1 MKRLLVLAIVAM
13 AAVSC
18 GPKKTT
24 QKEEAPK
31 SEAPKVLVLYYS
43 QTSNTKAVATEIAT
57 RLGADIEEIVPTNPY
72 DGDFQATIERCK
84 QEREQGVVTEIQPL
98 SADIAKYDVV
108 FLGYPVWF
116 GTYAPPVI
124 TFLNQVD
131 LNGKKVVPFC
141 TFGSGGLESSMKDL
155 AEVQPKAEILPG
167 YGVRAARLEAAPK
180 EIDQFLKANGFLDGE
195 FVKLE
200 ELSEQ
205 HPVNEEEIAIFNAAV
220 DGYQMLHA
228 QAKTVASRS
237 IPEGTEY
244 LFIAEDLPREG
255 NSEMPAKELKVY
267 VTVAEGENPVF
278 TRVVR

>member
-1 MKRLLVLAIVAM
+1 
-13 AAVSC
+13 
-18 GPKKTT
+18 
-24 QKEEAPK
+24 
-31 SEAPKVLVLYYS
+31 
-43 QTSNTKAVATEIAT
+43 
-57 RLGADIEEIVPTNPY
+57 
-72 DGDFQATIERCK
+72 
-84 QEREQGVVTEIQPL
+84 
-98 SADIAKYDVV
+98 
-108 FLGYPVWF
+108 
-116 GTYAPPVI
+116 
-124 TFLNQVD
+124 
-131 LNGKKVVPFC
+131 
-141 TFGSGGLESSMKDL
+141 
-155 AEVQPKAEILPG
+155 
-167 YGVRAARLEAAPK
+167 
-180 EIDQFLKANGFLDGE
+180 LKANGFLDGE